1 MSTDD
6 DALADSSPTNGA
18 PLALITCPTCSSEEI
33 SGKPQPDGRL
43 LIHCDD
49 CGAEWLRG
57 ETRRDPARPAV
68 QSVDSLQAS
77 FPAAADVRPDVRE
90 RVMLLTSE
98 FLMDRP
104 APDPDVAGYRERYA
118 ELFTAEGLRTA
129 TPDQLLHFAN
139 SSTVA
144 DPGNVSGFNRA
155 WKTAGPDKA
164 ATQVRA
170 SIEYLLFGPDSLRLE
185 DRFTHLVDGTK
196 KGLGF
201 PSFKESLLTKVLCV
215 VEPER
220 FLPIVKYTAAAGG
233 KKELVKTVFELDL
246 PPVEKATWT
255 IGRLAVWSND
265 LLRSLVGNDVPDLQ
279 EAAKFLVWAAAR
291 PVLSRS

>member
-1 MSTDD
+1 M
-6 DALADSSPTNGA
+6 
-18 PLALITCPTCSSEEI
+18 ALITCPTCSSEEI
-33 SGKPQPDGRL
+33 SGTPQPDGRL

-49 CGAEWLRG
+49 CGNEWLRG

-77 FPAAADVRPDVRE
+77 FPAPADVRPDVRE

-98 FLMDRP
+98 FLLERP
-104 APDPDVAGYRERYA
+104 EPDPVVAGYRDRYA
-118 ELFTAEGLRTA
+118 ALFTPEGLRTA
-129 TPDQLLHFAN
+129 TADQLLHFAN
-139 SSTVA
+139 STTVA

-170 SIEYLLFGPDSLRLE
+170 SIDYLLFGPDSLRLE

-215 VEPER
+215 VEPDR
-220 FLPIVKYTAAAGG
+220 FVPIVRYTAATGG

-246 PPVEKATWT
+246 PPVDKSTWT

-279 EAAKFLVWAAAR
+279 QAARFLVWASAR
-291 PVLSRS
+291 PAMSRS